1 MRENLIGK
9 FKYDNNY
16 FYITKND
23 KGTVRY
29 WIEENRILKSIEN
42 DTHKRMV
49 KEVIKNLNHIRYMLI
64 GRVNFEEE
72 SYLWYVNSYIP
83 QSIFVNQ
90 KTKEICE
97 YDENKDLY
105 EKYNLNPSVI
115 YISENTKKYFNQNVK
130 PKAKVIKIAVL
141 GVVMSII
148 LTSNGTEFLSKN
160 KLDENSPISNQEEI
174 NLTDINDIKIGTTI
188 EELLIAISNN
198 NNLTQEEKE
207 FIIQNFGGFFD
218 DAKQYM
224 NKKEIVH
231 ILETLDIKYE
241 YKENL
246 KDGTTAG
253 DYDRVHNVITFYV
266 GNNIE
271 EVINH
276 SKIVPMHEVFH
287 SLQSFGFGRIM
298 EGMTEVYAEEYGEEK
313 STAYYPEEKLWAKL
327 LLEVFGKDLILQDSV
342 NNSRLPEYISENIYK
357 LSDNITLNSV
367 RSDMINLISDIN
379 DSIEYLEKKKY
390 SDFLKSF
397 QESEEDEQIIDSI
410 FYRLENY
417 DKILNGRETNKM
429 IDIYKDAILKTN
441 DSELL
446 ENDGE
451 YVSNVNKNYFTNTGD
466 TIKIEISNNNG
477 GYLYERKDKNGNII
491 QSGKILFRNVSVD
504 MDGNILYKENPNTT
518 MQNILEEYNRMQE
531 DYER

>member
-29 WIEENRILKSIEN
+29 WIEENRILKSIEH
-42 DTHKRMV
+42 DTHNRIV

-64 GRVNFEEE
+64 GRVNFEKE

-97 YDENKDLY
+97 YSENKELY

-130 PKAKVIKIAVL
+130 PKAKIIKIAVL
-141 GVVMSII
+141 GVVMSIM
-148 LTSNGTEFLSKN
+148 LTANGTEILSKN
-160 KLDENSPISNQEEI
+160 KLDENSPISYQEEI

-198 NNLTQEEKE
+198 NNLTEEEKE

-224 NKKEIVH
+224 NEEEIVH
-231 ILETLDIKYE
+231 ILESLDIKYE
-241 YKENL
+241 YKENP
-246 KDGTTAG
+246 KNGTTAG
-253 DYDRVHNVITFYV
+253 DYDRVHNIITFYV
-266 GNNIE
+266 GNDIE

-287 SLQSFGFGRIM
+287 SLQSFGFGKIM

-342 NNSRLPEYISENIYK
+342 NDSRLPEYISEKIYQ

-379 DSIEYLEKKKY
+379 DSIEYLEKKKF
-390 SDFLKSF
+390 SAFS
-397 QESEEDEQIIDSI
+397 ESYHENEEDEKKIESV
-410 FYRLENY
+410 FTRLQDY
-417 DKILNGRETNKM
+417 DKILNGRETSKM
-429 IDIYKDAILKTN
+429 IDIYKDAILKDN
-441 DSELL
+441 YSELV
-446 ENDGE
+446 ENDRE
-451 YVSNVNKNYFTNTGD
+451 YISNINKSYFTNTED

-477 GYLYERKDKNGNII
+477 GYLYQKNDENGNII
-491 QSGKILFRNVSVD
+491 QSGKVPYRIVIVD
-504 MDGNILYKENPNTT
+504 TDGNMLYKEDIDVT
-518 MQNILEEYNRMQE
+518 MQNLIKEYDEEQKE
-531 DYER
+531 YER

>member
-9 FKYDNNY
+9 FKYKNNY

-29 WIEENRILKSIEN
+29 WIEDNRILKSIGN
-42 DTHKRMV
+42 DTHNRII
-49 KEVIKNLNHIRYMLI
+49 KEVIKNLNDIRYMLI

-72 SYLWYVNSYIP
+72 NYLWYVNSYIP

-97 YDENKDLY
+97 YEKNNELY
-105 EKYNLNPSVI
+105 EKYNINPSVI

-148 LTSNGTEFLSKN
+148 LTSSGSEYLSKN

-188 EELLIAISNN
+188 EKLLSAISNN
-198 NNLTQEEKE
+198 NDLTEKEKE
-207 FIIQNFGGFFD
+207 FIIQNFFGFFD
-218 DAKQYM
+218 DTKQYM
-224 NKKEIVH
+224 NEEEIVH

-253 DYDRVHNVITFYV
+253 DYDTVHNEITFYV

-276 SKIVPMHEVFH
+276 SKIVPMHEAFH

-342 NNSRLPEYISENIYK
+342 NNSRLPEYISEKIYQ

-367 RSDMINLISDIN
+367 RNDMINLITDIN

-390 SDFLKSF
+390 SAFSKSF
-397 QESEEDEQIIDSI
+397 EENEKDEQKIESI
-410 FYRLENY
+410 FNRLENY
-417 DKILNGRETNKM
+417 DKILNGRETSKM
-429 IDIYKDAILKTN
+429 IDIYKDAILKSN
-441 DSELL
+441 YSELI

-451 YVSNVNKNYFTNTGD
+451 YISNINKKYFTNIED
-466 TIKIEISNNNG
+466 AIKIEISNNNG
-477 GYLYERKDKNGNII
+477 GYICEKKDRDENIV
-491 QSGKILFRNVSVD
+491 QTGKIPYRNVVID
-504 MDGNILYKENPNTT
+504 DDGNVLYKEDYNVT
-518 MQNILEEYNRMQE
+518 MQNILEEYNRVQE